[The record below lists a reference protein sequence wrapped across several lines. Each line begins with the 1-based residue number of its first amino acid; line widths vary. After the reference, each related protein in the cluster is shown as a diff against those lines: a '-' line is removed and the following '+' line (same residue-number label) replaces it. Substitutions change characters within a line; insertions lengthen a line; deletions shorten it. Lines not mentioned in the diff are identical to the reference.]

1 MKYKINI
8 NLAHIINYIRSSK
21 VKVNIFELLDWCIE
35 NDYLLEFYRNIV
47 LIDILIGQKNQEF
60 I

>member
-21 VKVNIFELLDWCIE
+21 TKIDIFDLLDWCIE

-47 LIDILIGQKNQEF
+47 LIDILIQQKNVDF
-60 I
+60 S